1 MKWAL
6 AFHLALGS
14 PHDSFLGA
22 DKVKHF
28 LLSAFI
34 ESVSYAG
41 LRTAH
46 VRPGPALATA
56 AGLTVAIGG
65 CRCRPEPDGA
75 LT

>member
-6 AFHLALGS
+6 AFHRALGS

-46 VRPGPALATA
+46 VRPGPAL
-56 AGLTVAIGG
+56 I
-65 CRCRPEPDGA
+65 RPR
-75 LT
+75 